1 MKLKSESLK
10 KILVFDSGVG
20 GFSIVDEN
28 LKLNANI
35 AIDYL
40 ADTAFFPYGDKS
52 DLDLLARIPQIVK
65 NGALASHA
73 DAIIIACNTASTI
86 ALYRIREIVDIPII
100 GVVPAIKPAAS
111 LSQTKVIGL
120 LATPRTIGSAYTDQ
134 LIEDYAQGVKVIRY
148 GPPKLARAAEDYILT
163 GNIDLEIIEDAIR
176 GLINQN
182 DGDKI
187 DKIILACT
195 HYPLVKKYL
204 AQYANNIDFIDSGSA
219 IAKRL
224 IDLLKLENNKN
235 NSVLSSAF
243 STGENDAKFF
253 EAAKKWGFKEFRQ
266 I

>member
-1 MKLKSESLK
+1 MGESLK

-20 GFSIVDEN
+20 GFSIVNEILQIDSGVS
-28 LKLNANI
+28 
-35 AIDYL
+35 IDYL

-52 DLDLLARIPQIVK
+52 DLDLIERIPKIVK
-65 NGALASHA
+65 KGIMASNA
-73 DAIIIACNTASTI
+73 DAVIIACNTASTI
-86 ALYRIREIVDIPII
+86 ALYRIREIVDIPVI
-100 GVVPAIKPAAS
+100 GVVPAIKPAAK
-111 LSQTKVIGL
+111 LSKTKIIGL

-148 GPPKLARAAEDYILT
+148 GPPKLARAAEDYIL
-163 GNIDLEIIEDAIR
+163 GGQIDNEIIKDAIY
-176 GLINQN
+176 GLLEQI

-195 HYPLVKKYL
+195 HYPLVRKYL
-204 AQYANNIDFIDSGSA
+204 AKYAPNIDFIDSGVA

-235 NSVLSSAF
+235 VSVLSSAF
-243 STGENDAKFF
+243 STGANDAKFF
-253 EAAKKWGFKEFRQ
+253 DAAKKWGFKDFKT

>member
-1 MKLKSESLK
+1 MK

-20 GFSIVDEN
+20 GFSIVDEI
-28 LKLNANI
+28 LKLGANI

-52 DLDLLARIPQIVK
+52 DLELIERIPKIVK
-65 NGALASHA
+65 KGALAANA

-86 ALYRIREIVDIPII
+86 ALYRIREIVDIPVI

-163 GNIDLEIIEDAIR
+163 GNIELDIIKDAII

-182 DGDKI
+182 DGEKI

-204 AQYANNIDFIDSGSA
+204 AKYANNIDFIDSGSA

-224 IDLLKLENNKN
+224 TDLLKLDNNKN
-235 NSVLSSAF
+235 SSALSSAF
-243 STGENDAKFF
+243 STGLNDAKFF
-253 EAAKKWGFKEFRQ
+253 EAAKKWGFKEFKT